1 MAYRS
6 RSIIDAPADAPPDAP
21 ARPPCPQI
29 SQWYPRVAKGSSKRP
44 LARTPCPQVSQWHLR
59 VAKGSSNRHSGTAT
73 LPTGTSVAFPRGEG
87 GLLSGLWHGHLAHKY
102 LSGIPTWRRG
112 SSKRPSARTPCPQVS
127 QWHPRVA
134 KGVCMGYG
142 GIGGSNA
149 LRNSGGLSLSAISDR
164 GSSDGMKPSPHT
176 SSPDG
181 RNWHTDGSRFLLAE

>member
-1 MAYRS
+1 MEFEWGIRNEKSSKDSLRHLKNLIPFHLPSLVSHMAYRS
-6 RSIIDAPADAPPDAP
+6 RSIFDAPADAPPDTL
-21 ARPPCPQI
+21 ARPPCPQV
-29 SQWYPRVAKGSSKRP
+29 SQWHPRVAKGSSKRP
-44 LARTPCPQVSQWHLR
+44 LARTPCPQV
-59 VAKGSSNRHSGTAT
+59 
-73 LPTGTSVAFPRGEG
+73 F
-87 GLLSGLWHGHLAHKY
+87 
-102 LSGIPTWRRG
+102 
-112 SSKRPSARTPCPQVS
+112 

-149 LRNSGGLSLSAISDR
+149 MLNSDGLSLTAISDR

>member
-1 MAYRS
+1 MLRPTLRHGHLAHRYLS
-6 RSIIDAPADAPPDAP
+6 GIPAWRRGLLSGLWHGHLAHRYLSGITAWQRGSSKWPL
-21 ARPPCPQI
+21 ARTPCPQV
-29 SQWYPRVAKGSSKRP
+29 SQRHPHVAKGSSKRP
-44 LARTPCPQVSQWHLR
+44 LARTPCQ
-59 VAKGSSNRHSGTAT
+59 
-73 LPTGTSVAFPRGEG
+73 
-87 GLLSGLWHGHLAHKY
+87 
-102 LSGIPTWRRG
+102 
-112 SSKRPSARTPCPQVS
+112 QVS